1 MLVFYLWCK
10 IILLN
15 GLPVSRHVCPSHLLI
30 NSFVK
35 FCNYSRTT
43 YPCGLANFD
52 SHHGAVSVV
61 NDFCPFVHS
70 PGLHGSFTEYTC
82 SLQSEVVFDFRFWF
96 GPFPQDFD
104 FWVSVLPLCLKP
116 SPIYICGCLL
126 LFWEH
131 LIPPHSSTDTR
142 GITSTPLLHKDSI
155 GDPVG
160 LDYLQW
166 SARSVDSA
174 AIAWMGLSLCSAS
187 PSVTFSLASVKRAFV
202 TSLSQY
208 PLRLLSRTGPNP
220 AYTA

>member
-116 SPIYICGCLL
+116 SPIYIYGCLL

-160 LDYLQW
+160 LDYPVI
-166 SARSVDSA
+166 SAVGA
-174 AIAWMGLSLCSAS
+174 QCSHCVNG
-187 PSVTFSLASVKRAFV
+187 PFSLFSKSVRNVFFGICETCV
-202 TSLSQY
+202 RDFIISVSFTSPFPY
-208 PLRLLSRTGPNP
+208 WP
-220 AYTA
+220 